1 MNMPSKGHGWACL
14 IALSMTWSGCAE
26 VQRAAEDVARQ
37 SGNPKLAGAIH
48 GAGNVVG
55 SLLPIGYE
63 EESSIGQAMALQVVA
78 RYGGVVD
85 QPELVR
91 YVNLVAKAVANTSD
105 RPDIPY
111 RVAILEH
118 ESINAFAA
126 PAGYIF
132 VTRGLLKQVRN
143 EAELAAV
150 LGHEI
155 AHVTEKHILEVI
167 QRSKRL
173 AGVTEAGLSYATNN
187 PTAFKSVI
195 DGAVKKLLDEGLDQE
210 KETDADMV
218 GEAFAARVGYDPEAY
233 VTLLK
238 RLRDLK
244 GDDRAFFKTHPNFS
258 SRIEAVQQT
267 IRTKHLPA
275 TGMLLQERFAR
286 MTKRV

>member
-1 MNMPSKGHGWACL
+1 MRNNHGLAAAL
-14 IALSMTWSGCAE
+14 VALSMTVAGCAE
-26 VQRAAEDVARQ
+26 VQRASEDIARQ
-37 SGNPKLAGAIH
+37 SGNPRLAGAIH
-48 GAGNVVG
+48 GVGNVVG
-55 SLLPIGYE
+55 SLFPIGYE

-91 YVNLVAKAVANTSD
+91 YVNLVGRAVANTSD

-155 AHVTEKHILEVI
+155 AHVSQKHILDVI

-173 AGVTEAGLSYATNN
+173 AGVTEAGLSYATSN
-187 PTAFKSVI
+187 PAAFKSVI
-195 DGAVKKLLDEGLDQE
+195 DGAVKKLLDEGLDQD
-210 KETDADMV
+210 KETEADTI
-218 GEAFAARVGYDPEAY
+218 GEVFATRVGYDAEAY
-233 VTLLK
+233 VNLLT

-244 GDDRAFFKTHPNFS
+244 GDDRA
-258 SRIEAVQQT
+258 
-267 IRTKHLPA
+267 
-275 TGMLLQERFAR
+275 LL
-286 MTKRV
+286 